1 MIKILTESDRISAYR
16 VALSTHIS
24 ILLDVYGSGATVE
37 DVKELIFEH
46 NGAIHHSGCLA
57 DLLMMFNPCEEDFS
71 LFLPIIQDAWD
82 YFPHGSLGGR
92 CPAEL
97 MRAMACSSK
106 ARKGKTIDW

>member
-24 ILLDVYGSGATVE
+24 LLLDVYGSGATVE
-37 DVKELIFEH
+37 DVKKLILEH
-46 NGAIHHSGCLA
+46 HGAIHSSECLG
-57 DLLMMFNPCEEDFS
+57 DLLMMFNPCEEDFR
-71 LFLPIIQDAWD
+71 LFLPIIQDAWN

-97 MRAMACSSK
+97 LPVLARSSK
-106 ARKGKTIDW
+106 TRNRKTIGW